1 MVVPLKIS
9 YSSVKDYFKE
19 IPFFNTIIEKPKIKL
34 LKYIDLSAG
43 LPFFENLRIIKTNQ
57 AFSGY
62 AKSYKLEIIER
73 KDLIVQLEVSKLS
86 IKNFFGDLLKEIK
99 GFKYQITA
107 KILLKNIGVIEKLN
121 LLQFILRL

>member
-1 MVVPLKIS
+1 MVVPLKIT

-57 AFSGY
+57 ASSGY

-73 KDLIVQLEVSKLS
+73 KDLIVQLEVSKLC

-99 GFKYQITA
+99 GFK
-107 KILLKNIGVIEKLN
+107 
-121 LLQFILRL
+121 